1 MVCFFYHEST
11 LTVKQCNKVHIIRC
25 ENRCVMSSE
34 LWRELNLKTEEI
46 NFKFITKKIQ
56 GLGLM
61 TLSSCMIGGFCDVTH
76 I

>member
-34 LWRELNLKTEEI
+34 LWRELNLKTEFH
-46 NFKFITKKIQ
+46 NKKKIQ